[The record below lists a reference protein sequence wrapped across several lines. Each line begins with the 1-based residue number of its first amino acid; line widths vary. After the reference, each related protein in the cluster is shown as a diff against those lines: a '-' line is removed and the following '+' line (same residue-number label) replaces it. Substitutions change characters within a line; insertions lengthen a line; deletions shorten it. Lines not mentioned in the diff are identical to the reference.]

1 MDINIEGNPDEKELD
16 KAEHIAWIYQP
27 DSAYF
32 IDIRGRYLRVN
43 VAKAKH
49 WNTTPEAMKNKTDFD
64 YMSWTDALKIFYSE
78 NSIWE
83 TSIPIKDEIE
93 EITNPDGTKR
103 YNSVSKKLVWLKSGK
118 IIGIYGISRDITD
131 RIIVQQEL
139 ARAREIYLK
148 MIRITNHDIQGPLS
162 TAIAMLERAI
172 GGRYGKHDESVKA
185 ALEDIDFELGR
196 IKNTTSDYLNN
207 LSYLI
212 DGAGIGEKPLL
223 DMRMEVIEP
232 VLENFQKEFDRR
244 GIQIDNKFR
253 AVPIGRIRVPAEDRK
268 EVQIIF
274 NNLFGNVCKKFSPED
289 NGKISFGVKYEFH
302 NGKEYP
308 ILNVWDSGDGVP
320 EENRSQLFEPY
331 KSETSTGVGLHTC
344 REIARSHGGDIWYE
358 HTGAGHPNFMFR
370 YWRSVE

>member
-32 IDIRGRYLRVN
+32 IYIRGRYLRVN

-78 NSIWE
+78 NSICE

-139 ARAREIYLK
+139 ARA
-148 MIRITNHDIQGPLS
+148 
-162 TAIAMLERAI
+162 
-172 GGRYGKHDESVKA
+172 
-185 ALEDIDFELGR
+185 
-196 IKNTTSDYLNN
+196 
-207 LSYLI
+207 
-212 DGAGIGEKPLL
+212 
-223 DMRMEVIEP
+223 
-232 VLENFQKEFDRR
+232 
-244 GIQIDNKFR
+244 
-253 AVPIGRIRVPAEDRK
+253 
-268 EVQIIF
+268 
-274 NNLFGNVCKKFSPED
+274 
-289 NGKISFGVKYEFH
+289 
-302 NGKEYP
+302 
-308 ILNVWDSGDGVP
+308 
-320 EENRSQLFEPY
+320 
-331 KSETSTGVGLHTC
+331 
-344 REIARSHGGDIWYE
+344 
-358 HTGAGHPNFMFR
+358 
-370 YWRSVE
+370 